1 MKNSIKNLIV
11 GTLLIASTTA
21 LKADHRE
28 AEDVAYRMATTYVA
42 KGFSMAPTDNS
53 GVLGGGQ
60 AIRFLIPVT
69 KGLDY
74 VFLAGADQSAN
85 DVDVYVYDEVG
96 NLILDDR
103 RSTRLAGADQSA
115 LDVDVYVYD
124 EVGNLILDDR
134 RSTRLA
140 GIQFRAAYNGTAMV
154 YLNMARANGLAS
166 YYVLVGRRG
175 AAKGGT
181 TSTTLTGGSQNPIV
195 ETAVS
200 AN

>member
-1 MKNSIKNLIV
+1 MKRSIQHLV
-11 GTLLIASTTA
+11 AGALLLASTSV
-21 LKADHRE
+21 LQADPRE
-28 AEDVAYRMATTYVA
+28 AEDVAYRMATSYVA

-60 AIRFLIPVT
+60 ALRFLIPVT

-74 VFLAGADQSAN
+74 VFLC
-85 DVDVYVYDEVG
+85 
-96 NLILDDR
+96 
-103 RSTRLAGADQSA
+103 GADQSA

-140 GIQFRAAYNGTAMV
+140 GIQFRASYNGTAMV
-154 YLNMARANGLAS
+154 YLNMARADGLAS

-175 AAKGGT
+175 AAKSGGP
-181 TSTTLTGGSQNPIV
+181 TGITDGAGFAPPPDA
-195 ETAVS
+195 AVTPPK
-200 AN
+200 

>member
-1 MKNSIKNLIV
+1 MLMANMNMAKPLPPLPTYKSMKNSIKHLIT
-11 GTLLIASTTA
+11 GALLIASTTV
-21 LKADHRE
+21 LKADPRE

-42 KGFSMAPTDNS
+42 KGFSMAPTDHS

-74 VFLAGADQSAN
+74 VFLAGADQSAQ

-103 RSTRLAGADQSA
+103 RSTRLAG
-115 LDVDVYVYD
+115 V
-124 EVGNLILDDR
+124 
-134 RSTRLA
+134 
-140 GIQFRAAYNGTAMV
+140 QFRASYNGTAMV

-181 TSTTLTGGSQNPIV
+181 TSTTLTSGSQNPIV